1 MQQFRRTRI
10 VQVSLVGD
18 FDATVTAHR
27 AIPLALKRA
36 GDDLDVDV
44 RFTWHHT
51 AQLGPR
57 PERTLEASS
66 GVWCV
71 PASPYANTG
80 AALAAIRFARER
92 SRPFLGTCGGF
103 QHALL
108 EYAQNVL
115 GMADATHAELDPS
128 APNPLIAPLS
138 CALVEQVG
146 AVSVAAGSRLAAAYG
161 ATAVVEEYHCRYG
174 LAPSNERLLAEGPL
188 RMVGRGAEGEVRAVE
203 LDGHP
208 FFVAT
213 LFQPERAAL
222 KEKTPPLVR
231 AFIEA
236 AAESAV

>member
-1 MQQFRRTRI
+1 M
-10 VQVSLVGD
+10 VHVSLIGD
-18 FDATVTAHR
+18 FDANVTAHR

-36 GDDLDVDV
+36 GDDVGV
-44 RFTWHHT
+44 EVSFTWHHT

-57 PERTLEASS
+57 PERTLDATS

-71 PASPYANTG
+71 PGSPYANAA

-92 SRPFLGTCGGF
+92 PRPFLGTCGGF

-115 GMADATHAELDPS
+115 GMANATHAELDPG
-128 APNPLIAPLS
+128 ALEPLITPLS

-146 AVSVAAGSRLAAAYG
+146 AVSFATGSRVAAAYG

-174 LAPSNERLLAEGPL
+174 LAPRNERLLEKGPL
-188 RMVGRGAEGEVRAVE
+188 RIVGRGDEGEVRAVE
-203 LDGHP
+203 MEGHP

-231 AFIEA
+231 SFVEA
-236 AAESAV
+236 AAGGAV

>member
-1 MQQFRRTRI
+1 VDGVRGRVHI
-10 VQVSLVGD
+10 SLVGD
-18 FDATVTAHR
+18 FDAAVTAHR

-36 GDDLDVDV
+36 GDDLGVDV

-51 AQLGPR
+51 AQLGR
-57 PERTLEASS
+57 TPERTLEASS

-71 PASPYANTG
+71 PGSPYANTA

-92 SRPFLGTCGGF
+92 PRPFLGTCGGF

-115 GMADATHAELDPS
+115 GMANAAHAELDPS
-128 APNPLIAPLS
+128 APDPLITPLS

-146 AVSVAAGSRLAAAYG
+146 TVSAAPGSRLAAAYG
-161 ATAVVEEYHCRYG
+161 GTAVAEEYHCRYG
-174 LAPSNERLLAEGPL
+174 LAPHYESLLAAGPL
-188 RMVGRGAEGEVRAVE
+188 RIAGRGDEGEVRAVE
-203 LDGHP
+203 MDGHP

-236 AAESAV
+236 AAARRSS